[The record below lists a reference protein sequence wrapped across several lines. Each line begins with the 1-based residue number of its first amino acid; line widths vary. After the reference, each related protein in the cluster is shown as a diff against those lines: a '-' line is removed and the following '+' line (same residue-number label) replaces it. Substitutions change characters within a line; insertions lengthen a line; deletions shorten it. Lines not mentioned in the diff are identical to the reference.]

1 MNRFRFSYYI
11 TTHFILRNKD
21 YNFCRNLHLVYQ
33 TQPWYLSDIY
43 IYIYLRTNGRIL
55 FKESNKSIQKQGN
68 TIDQPC

>member
-43 IYIYLRTNGRIL
+43 IYIWEQTAEFYSKKVISLY
-55 FKESNKSIQKQGN
+55 KSKAA
-68 TIDQPC
+68 P